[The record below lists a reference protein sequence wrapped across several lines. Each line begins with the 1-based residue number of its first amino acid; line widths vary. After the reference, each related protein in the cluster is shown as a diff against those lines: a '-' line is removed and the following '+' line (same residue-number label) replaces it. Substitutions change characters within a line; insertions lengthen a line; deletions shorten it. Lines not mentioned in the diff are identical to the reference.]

1 MLQHKWFSGFK
12 DIMEQRKN
20 VKGEAE
26 GVDNKFEAF
35 TLMEPNSPKLT
46 EDIKQIEADQ
56 KK

>member
-1 MLQHKWFSGFK
+1 
-12 DIMEQRKN
+12 MEKRKN
-20 VKGEAE
+20 NKPDED

-46 EDIKQIEADQ
+46 EDIKQLQEAAAA